1 MDTTMR
7 WPAITGRKIQRTQ
20 LARAFNASL
29 GKGTPSNKIPRSALV
44 EAQLGQP
51 SIEIGNRLQVHSR
64 IVGAQHQKNRR
75 FTAMKTPKTD
85 SKSGCRLTIWLKP
98 VHSISGNKPSPI
110 QPIWQIGEGL

>member
-20 LARAFNASL
+20 LARGFNASL
-29 GKGTPSNKIPRSALV
+29 GKGMPAKIPRSALV

-64 IVGAQHQKNRR
+64 IVGAQHQQNRR

-98 VHSISGNKPSPI
+98 VRSISGNKPSPI
-110 QPIWQIGEGL
+110 QPIWRIGEGK